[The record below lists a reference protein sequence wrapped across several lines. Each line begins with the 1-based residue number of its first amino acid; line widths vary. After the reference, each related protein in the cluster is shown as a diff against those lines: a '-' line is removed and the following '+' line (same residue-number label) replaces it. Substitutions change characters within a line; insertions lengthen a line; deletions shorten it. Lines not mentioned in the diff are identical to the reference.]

1 MTRTDDISVFL
12 IGTEMA
18 GAEIAPLAQDASSRR
33 YFRVQKG
40 AKAAVLM
47 DAPQPA
53 NPPQTAFVDI
63 ARWLAQAGFS
73 APEMIAADIESGL
86 LLCEDLGDAV
96 FSDEF
101 DAGRLR
107 EDTAFSAVADMLQE
121 LHQHTPMPGL
131 PVYTPQSMADM
142 IAPLFDH
149 YMPQDR
155 RKPEAEEQIKQ
166 ALATILAQ
174 TWLGDPVII
183 LRDFHAGNLIWLPER
198 EGHKSVGLLDFQDAA
213 VGHAAY
219 DLVSMLFDIRREIN
233 PDLAERIIRDFATAC
248 DLPQDSF
255 RAACAA
261 QSVQRNLR
269 ILGIFARLAT
279 DLGKTGYLKWQPAVW
294 ARLMADLEHPVMA
307 PLKDLIRG
315 YVPAPSKDGLPA

>member
-1 MTRTDDISVFL
+1 MARTDEITAFL
-12 IGTEMA
+12 SGTSMA
-18 GAEIAPLAQDASSRR
+18 GADIAPLAQDASSRQ
-33 YFRVQKG
+33 YFRVRKG
-40 AKAAVLM
+40 SDVAVLM

-63 ARWLAQAGFS
+63 ARWLTNAGFS
-73 APEMIAADIESGL
+73 APAIIAADIENGL
-86 LLCEDLGDAV
+86 ILCEDLGDAV

-101 DAGRLR
+101 DTRRLDQG
-107 EDTAFSAVADMLQE
+107 EAFSAVAAMLAE
-121 LHQHTPMPGL
+121 LHNHAPMSGL
-131 PVYTPQSMADM
+131 PVYTPENMAEM
-142 IAPLFDH
+142 ITPLFDH
-149 YMPQDR
+149 YMPQDQR
-155 RKPEAEEQIKQ
+155 NAETEEQIRQKLE
-166 ALATILAQ
+166 AILAQ
-174 TWLGDPVII
+174 TWLGDPVVI

-198 EGHKSVGLLDFQDAA
+198 KGHKGIGLLDFQDAA
-213 VGHAAY
+213 VGHVAY
-219 DLVSMLFDIRREIN
+219 DLVSLLFDIRREIN

-294 ARLMADLEHPVMA
+294 VHLMADLEHPAMA
-307 PLKDLIRG
+307 PLKDLIRD
-315 YVPAPSKDGLPA
+315 YVPAPSKDGRPA